1 MDEKCHKA
9 QEIDLALFLLE
20 PHGSDWQAFRAHY
33 PHCATCSA
41 EVQKW
46 TSLELGLRTLGN
58 VGDNGHPSAD
68 TLVAFQQKSP
78 HLAPEEQF
86 KIETHLRSCAACRDE
101 VKMLGSFDFSRVSQ
115 WLTDTKVVVSTEV
128 RESWSTRVWNALRPL
143 FLHPAL
149 AAGLVLLLSVP
160 FIRSY
165 YLSSLNQ
172 APLSSDLARTS
183 APAPAVGAAQ
193 GPQKP
198 VDQLEERQAAEPPP
212 SAAIPALSPQES
224 APVAPAPSV
233 VESVPG
239 AKKAKED
246 TRPASLAKQSARR
259 EDFALKDE
267 RTEAAPAASTP
278 SIFLG
283 ADDRHRDTAVQWKSR
298 ATVEEEKRQT
308 SSETSVPTTATER
321 EGRSTE
327 MLTSLSKGAEED
339 TAQPFSARSAPP
351 QAAALARGNIISPES
366 RYRTVLSS
374 LLEAYKTAYESRN
387 LNALGRVWHVDQPWR
402 DALAQL
408 FAQSQRIE
416 LSLSLAEDQI
426 IDSADERQILV
437 PFSQAFTVVNQQG
450 QTAKHGP
457 FFCIADIRRQ
467 PTGTWVIHALQDN
480 PQHPGQ
486 CRLP

>member
-20 PHGSDWQAFRAHY
+20 PYGSDWQAFRAHY

-78 HLAPEEQF
+78 HLVPEEQF

-101 VKMLGSFDFSRVSQ
+101 IKMLDSFDFSHVSQ

-143 FLHPAL
+143 FLHPAF

-165 YLSSLNQ
+165 YLSSLDQ

-198 VDQLEERQAAEPPP
+198 VNQLEERQAAEPPP

-298 ATVEEEKRQT
+298 ATVEEKGRKTTNFLRNFCPHNRYGKR
-308 SSETSVPTTATER
+308 
-321 EGRSTE
+321 RS
-327 MLTSLSKGAEED
+327 
-339 TAQPFSARSAPP
+339 Q
-351 QAAALARGNIISPES
+351 
-366 RYRTVLSS
+366 
-374 LLEAYKTAYESRN
+374 
-387 LNALGRVWHVDQPWR
+387 HR
-402 DALAQL
+402 DADPAKKT
-408 FAQSQRIE
+408 RGGGHC
-416 LSLSLAEDQI
+416 
-426 IDSADERQILV
+426 SA
-437 PFSQAFTVVNQQG
+437 
-450 QTAKHGP
+450 
-457 FFCIADIRRQ
+457 FFCTSH
-467 PTGTWVIHALQDN
+467 PTAGCCARPRKHHVAGKSISYRALLAAGSVQA
-480 PQHPGQ
+480 
-486 CRLP
+486 RL